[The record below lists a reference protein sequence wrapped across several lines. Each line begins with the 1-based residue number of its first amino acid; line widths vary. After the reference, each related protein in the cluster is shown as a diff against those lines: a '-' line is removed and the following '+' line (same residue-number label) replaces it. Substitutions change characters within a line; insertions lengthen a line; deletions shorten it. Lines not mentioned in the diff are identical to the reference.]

1 VALVPSDV
9 DTRTGTVH
17 VRNGKG
23 GHSRRVGIDGDALAM
38 LRRWL
43 ERRKTLGLGG
53 RQPLFCSLKGAPLD
67 TSYLRRLIPRLAT
80 EAGIDKR
87 VHPHALR
94 HTRAAELAADGVPV
108 NVIQRVLGHSSLATT
123 DRYLAHVAPTQVLD
137 VMASGWRLSA

>member
-1 VALVPSDV
+1 
-9 DTRTGTVH
+9 
-17 VRNGKG
+17 
-23 GHSRRVGIDGDALAM
+23 M

-43 ERRKTLGLGG
+43 ERRKALGLTGW
-53 RQPLFCSLKGAPLD
+53 QPLFCSLKGAALD

-80 EAGIDKR
+80 EARIEKR

-108 NVIQRVLGHSSLATT
+108 NVIQRVLGHNSLATT

>member
-23 GHSRRVGIDGDALAM
+23 GHSRRVGIDGDAVAM

-43 ERRKTLGLGG
+43 ERRKTLGLSG

-94 HTRAAELAADGVPV
+94 TREPLSW
-108 NVIQRVLGHSSLATT
+108 R
-123 DRYLAHVAPTQVLD
+123 PT
-137 VMASGWRLSA
+137 ACPST